1 MGALFFWGLGWGG
14 RCHVRPRAAPCCPVW
29 PRAAPC
35 CHVRPPQPPGLK
47 PWVMIGRDRSALRA
61 VLESGLKPAA
71 LGHLCPKAVGRQRRR
86 CVGPDRSRQSLEGTC
101 PGLQSWVALCASLAA
116 GDDFDFDEGGEG
128 EGLYGEGG
136 TGRRVFG
143 KEGGINL
150 VHGLEV
156 IHGRQ
161 KAGGFYD
168 VGVGVAGGLE
178 NGANV
183 FHNLPGLLGNAA
195 RYELTGSGVKG
206 YLPRNVEKTVGF
218 DGLTV
223 GADGCGSSCGTD
235 DFTHGA
241 FVLN

>member
-1 MGALFFWGLGWGG
+1 MCMTRQIEAEPRGDFSPVFYTCPYGG
-14 RCHVRPRAAPCCPVW
+14 TPTCPN
-29 PRAAPC
+29 
-35 CHVRPPQPPGLK
+35 H
-47 PWVMIGRDRSALRA
+47 
-61 VLESGLKPAA
+61 
-71 LGHLCPKAVGRQRRR
+71 
-86 CVGPDRSRQSLEGTC
+86 C

-143 KEGGINL
+143 KEGGIDL

-178 NGANV
+178 NGADV
-183 FHNLPGLLGNAA
+183 FHNLPGLLGDAA
-195 RYELTGSGVKG
+195 RYELTGGGVKG
-206 YLPRNVEKTVGF
+206 HLPRNVEKTVGF

-241 FVLN
+241 FVLNYNQPGLSRG